1 MGGPAQPPAAPRLS
15 ALAEAL
21 DQLLLEQGAGAGF
34 DAALLA
40 FQCQLVNAR
49 AGVLLPVTDGGL
61 GEATALWPGRGDGG
75 LVAALAKTAAE
86 IWEGA
91 HEAAAAPLAASGA
104 GALQVA
110 VQPLRDANGPRALVA
125 IAFDASSPF
134 VVALAQERL
143 ELTSRLAW
151 AFARS
156 ATANEQ
162 AARLRRITDVVE
174 VVAAQDAHRAVGAAA
189 LELANEVQL
198 RFGAERVAVGFARS
212 GALRLEAVSHAERLS
227 PQLGARHALETVL
240 QRAVHEDRDFAIRSS
255 RTDRDFAIR
264 SQRPDRDFA
273 IRSSGSDR
281 DATIDFENDT
291 ELAGRTLIVM
301 PLRADRV
308 PIGAFALLCAPGAS
322 VDPADLEAL
331 RLVAELSGPRFGDR
345 LEAEFAPF
353 ARLRRR
359 FARGVTAMQ
368 REGRGWRVRA
378 VPIAAG
384 VVVAAALYP
393 APRRIEAPFVA
404 QPVSRRIIAA
414 PFDGKIAASGALPG
428 DLVEAGKTEIARLE
442 TAELELQLAA
452 SRARGATERQ
462 RADLARGEGDP
473 SGEQRAMLMAEQ
485 AAAET
490 RLLEHRIAQARLV
503 SPVTGVL
510 LAGDLRQRIGA
521 PVERGAVLAEVAPLE
536 GMRAELSVPEDEV
549 LDVAPGQRGTLAT
562 AARPGTSERFEVE
575 RIEPLAELRDG
586 QNSFRVVVTLTD
598 VAPSP
603 DSALLP
609 GMQGVAKID
618 AGRSPLGWQV
628 LRRVVNA
635 LRMWLWI

>member
-1 MGGPAQPPAAPRLS
+1 MGGPVQPPATPRAS

-21 DQLLLEQGAGAGF
+21 DQLLLAQDAGAGF
-34 DAALLA
+34 AAALLA

-49 AGVLLPVTDGGL
+49 AGVLLTVADGGL
-61 GEATALWPGRGDGG
+61 GEATALWPGRGDAG

-86 IWEGA
+86 LWESA
-91 HEAAAAPLAASGA
+91 HEAAAAPLVAGGA

-110 VQPLRDANGPRALVA
+110 VQPLREASGPRAVVA
-125 IAFDASSPF
+125 IAFEASNPF

-162 AARLRRITDVVE
+162 AVRLRRIADVVE
-174 VVAAQDAHRAVGAAA
+174 IVAAQDAHRAAGAAA

-227 PQLGARHALETVL
+227 PQLGARHALEAVL

-255 RTDRDFAIR
+255 
-264 SQRPDRDFA
+264 
-273 IRSSGSDR
+273 GSDR
-281 DATIDFENDT
+281 DATLDFESDT

-308 PIGAFALLCAPGAS
+308 PIGAFALLCAPGSS
-322 VDPADLEAL
+322 VDAADLEAL

-345 LEAEFAPF
+345 LESEFAPF
-353 ARLRRR
+353 ARLQRRLT
-359 FARGVTAMQ
+359 RGVTQMR

-384 VVVAAALYP
+384 VVLAAALYP

-473 SGEQRAMLMAEQ
+473 SGEQRALLMAEQ

-598 VAPSP
+598 VASAT
-603 DSALLP
+603 DAALLP